1 MGTKLLSY
9 IHIKNQRAFLN
20 GQAFDLNTAEHP
32 FLKALYKYL
41 NLKYPKFYKMDEL
54 SKLGFIASELLLQN
68 TTSKSA
74 IESLNLD
81 KVGIVLQN
89 SDSTIDVDSRFYDSI
104 IDEEKYFPSPA
115 LFVYTLPNIVL
126 GEISIRNKFKGE
138 NALFIFEKYNADFG
152 VNYIN
157 GLFEKNKID
166 ACIGGWFNANGGEY
180 DAFLYFVVQSQED
193 DNEHEIENILNKF
206 IEWKN

>member
-9 IHIKNQRAFLN
+9 IHIKNQRAWLN
-20 GQAFDLNTAEHP
+20 GQALDLNTADHP
-32 FLKALYKYL
+32 FLKALYKHL

-68 TTSKSA
+68 PTSKAA
-74 IESLNLD
+74 IESLNRD

-89 SDSTIDVDSRFYDSI
+89 LDSTVDVDSSFYDSI
-104 IDEEKYFPSPA
+104 IDEEKHFPSPA

-180 DAFLYFVVQSQED
+180 DAFMYFVAQSQED
-193 DNEHEIENILNKF
+193 DHEHEIENILNKF
-206 IEWKN
+206 I

>member
-1 MGTKLLSY
+1 MGTKIRSY
-9 IHIKNQRAFLN
+9 IRIKDQKAWLN
-20 GQAFDLNTAEHP
+20 GQALDLNTAEHP

-41 NLKYPKFYKMDEL
+41 KLKYPKFYKMDEL

-68 TTSKSA
+68 ENMKPV
-74 IESLNLD
+74 IDNLDFD

-89 SDSTIDVDSRFYDSI
+89 SDSTFDVDSNFYDSI
-104 IDEEKYFPSPA
+104 VDEENHFPSPA

-138 NALFIFEKYNADFG
+138 NALFIFEKYQVDFG

-157 GLFEKNKID
+157 TLFKKNKID
-166 ACIGGWFNANGGEY
+166 ACIGGWFNAKEGEY
-180 DAFLYFVVQSQED
+180 DAFFYFVERSQNTN
-193 DNEHEIENILNKF
+193 NEHEIENILNKF
-206 IEWKN
+206 L

>member
-9 IHIKNQRAFLN
+9 IQIKNQKAWLN
-20 GQAFDLNTAEHP
+20 GQALDLNTAEHP

-68 TTSKSA
+68 KTMKP
-74 IESLNLD
+74 ILDNLD
-81 KVGIVLQN
+81 LDSVGIVLQN
-89 SDSTIDVDSRFYDSI
+89 ADSTIDVDSNFYDSI
-104 IDEEKYFPSPA
+104 VDEKKHFPSPA

-166 ACIGGWFNANGGEY
+166 ACIGGWFNAKGGEY
-180 DAFLYFVVQSQED
+180 DAFLYFVARSQD
-193 DNEHEIENILNKF
+193 ADNEHEVENILNKF
-206 IEWKN
+206 I